1 MYWIQ
6 HLFTHI
12 AILTCSKSAR
22 RREWKTLNLF
32 LCAGDMYLNME
43 GLMKRIEGLKE
54 WRIEEISTYTCY
66 LNGYVLK

>member
-6 HLFTHI
+6 HLFTHV

-54 WRIEEISTYTCY
+54 
-66 LNGYVLK
+66 

>member
-6 HLFTHI
+6 HLFTHV

-43 GLMKRIEGLKE
+43 GLMKRIEGLKNE
-54 WRIEEISTYTCY
+54 GLKKLVHTYATWM
-66 LNGYVLK
+66 VMF